1 MKKEIK
7 SLAKK
12 LIKHIGVTTVEKASM
27 YACYEPKISEA
38 LKMAIKNNQ
47 FNTNK

>member
-12 LIKHIGVTTVEKASM
+12 LIKYVGVTTVEKASL

-38 LKMAIKNNQ
+38 LKTAVKDNK
-47 FNTNK
+47 FNTSK